1 MATSIH
7 SLPFLSFK
15 RRAVLQHNK
24 KEAPRRNAACEEEEE
39 AKEEASWINSLF
51 FRHRASKEEEGER
64 GQGRTFSKREFRQT
78 LERKQL

>member
-15 RRAVLQHNK
+15 RGAVLQHNK

-39 AKEEASWINSLF
+39 AAKEEAS
-51 FRHRASKEEEGER
+51 
-64 GQGRTFSKREFRQT
+64 
-78 LERKQL
+78 